1 MWVVIDF
8 VFCIALYGKMI
19 NTNFNFIYMKQL
31 FAIFFVCALCV
42 CNAAC
47 EECVLDAQCVNVEQ
61 KSRVPEQRVQ
71 NLIRQAREG
80 DAEAYKELVLC
91 YHDGD
96 GVEKSWINMMC
107 MHAMYCEITES
118 EFYDFSELFDEDD
131 PYRLLIEVLT
141 SSKKND
147 RQRDKLARLKE
158 VAPIEAMTFDLIKD
172 VHMDEDAVAVIESV
186 REAEKEGSELAVLFQ
201 AVCYTETD
209 YKQGREEFLARV
221 VEKNPLFN
229 LILGDFYLEKC
240 NDANGIDYIS
250 RSVECYY
257 KADAHALLVPK
268 YAKKLLRIYNE
279 WGEKGL
285 SVPGE
290 EEIARL
296 KKLSEIY

>member
-31 FAIFFVCALCV
+31 FAILCVCALCV

-107 MHAMYCEITES
+107 MHAMYCEITGGGFNDIV
-118 EFYDFSELFDEDD
+118 EFFDEDD
-131 PYRLLIEVLT
+131 PYRLLIEVLKYN
-141 SSKKND
+141 SDEK
-147 RQRDKLARLKE
+147 RREKLARLKQ
-158 VAPIEAMTFDLIKD
+158 VAPIEAKAFELTND
-172 VHMDEDAVAVIESV
+172 VHTDEDAVAVIESV

-250 RSVECYY
+250 KAVECYY

-279 WGEKGL
+279 WGEKGV

-290 EEIARL
+290 KEIERL
-296 KKLSEIY
+296 KKISKIY

>member
-1 MWVVIDF
+1 
-8 VFCIALYGKMI
+8 
-19 NTNFNFIYMKQL
+19 MKQL
-31 FAIFFVCALCV
+31 FAILCVCALCV

-61 KSRVPEQRVQ
+61 KSRVAEQRVQ

-80 DAEAYKELVLC
+80 DVEAYKELVLC

-107 MHAMYCEITES
+107 MHAMRCSKTSES
-118 EFYDFSELFDEDD
+118 LSDIVELFDEND
-131 PYRLLIEVLT
+131 PYRLLIEILLNYN
-141 SSKKND
+141 ND
-147 RQRDKLARLKE
+147 QTRDKLARLKE
-158 VAPIEAMTFDLIKD
+158 VAPIEAMTFELIND
-172 VHMDEDAVAVIESV
+172 VHTDEDAVAVIESV

-229 LILGDFYLEKC
+229 LILGDAYLEKC

-250 RSVECYY
+250 RAVECYY